1 MLSIVQL
8 SRFFLCSFS
17 SDSFYILSKALSFVK
32 NFFNFFHFL
41 FCEAFSQRVSSYIIS
56 FVSVFVKNFFDF
68 FQKLFWYY
76 FDTLFSC
83 FPNYGLQFSPNIRQ
97 DFSRIKR
104 RRRDLN
110 PRAAINDLHPFQ
122 GCPFGLLGTS
132 PSKLIQSTLRF
143 DPLFIF
149 VCLENHSVW
158 FPQRL
163 TLTERVGFEPTRPC
177 GQTVFKTA
185 SLWPLRYLSICFLSN
200 KTLGYSV
207 SYLPCCL

>member
-17 SDSFYILSKALSFVK
+17 SDSFYILPKALSFVK

-56 FVSVFVKNFFDF
+56 FVSVFVKNFFFF

-76 FDTLFSC
+76 FDTLFSR
-83 FPNYGLQFSPNIRQ
+83 FLNYGLQFSPNIRQ

-110 PRAAINDLHPFQ
+110 PRAATNDLLPFQ
-122 GCPFGLLGTS
+122 GSPFSQLGYFSKNGEGGIRTHAPFRTNGFQDRLVMTTS
-132 PSKLIQSTLRF
+132 IPLHIYNSENRLIEL
-143 DPLFIF
+143 PLCNVRYDITCTFPMSRPYFIF
-149 VCLENHSVW
+149 YRFFCF
-158 FPQRL
+158 FP
-163 TLTERVGFEPTRPC
+163 
-177 GQTVFKTA
+177 
-185 SLWPLRYLSICFLSN
+185 
-200 KTLGYSV
+200 
-207 SYLPCCL
+207 